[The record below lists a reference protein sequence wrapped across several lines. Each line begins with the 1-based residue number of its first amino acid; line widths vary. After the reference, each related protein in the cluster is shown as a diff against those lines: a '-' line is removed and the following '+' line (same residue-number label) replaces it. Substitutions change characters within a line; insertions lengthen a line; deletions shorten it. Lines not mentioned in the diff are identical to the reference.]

1 MTASVGPGPNPS
13 GQIVAGIGFASAATA
28 AEVIGLIDACLVEA
42 GLSADQLAAIGTHAR
57 KRSSPVPA
65 QVALHF
71 GVPLRLF
78 ADEDLSAGV
87 PGVAEAVAAVA
98 GPLRLGKHKSRYATC
113 AIALC
118 RTGFSLTRFGQPS
131 SPRAVMAS
139 SIVATSSAGP

>member
-1 MTASVGPGPNPS
+1 MTASIGLGPNPS
-13 GQIVAGIGFASAATA
+13 GRIVAGFGFASAVTA
-28 AEVIGLIDACLVEA
+28 AEVIGLVDACLAEA
-42 GLSADQLAAIGTHAR
+42 GLAANQLAALGTHAR

-65 QVALHF
+65 QVAQHF

-78 ADEDLSAGV
+78 ADEDLPIGV
-87 PGVAEAVAAVA
+87 PGVAEAVAATA
-98 GPLRLGKHKSRYATC
+98 GPLTLHKRKSRYATC
-113 AIALC
+113 AIATC

>member
-1 MTASVGPGPNPS
+1 MTASIGLGPNPS
-13 GQIVAGIGFASAATA
+13 GRIVAGIGFASAATA
-28 AEVIGLIDACLVEA
+28 AEVIGLIDACLAEA
-42 GLSADQLAAIGTHAR
+42 GLSADQIAAVGTHMR

-78 ADEDLSAGV
+78 DDANLPPGV
-87 PGVAEAVAAVA
+87 PGLAEAVAAAA
-98 GPLRLGKHKSRYATC
+98 GPLHLRKHKSRYATC

-118 RTGFSLTRFGQPS
+118 RPGFSLADFGQPS
-131 SPRAVMAS
+131 SPRAAMAS